1 MIERYKLKERLV
13 HWLAAIT
20 YLYLLATG
28 LAFYS
33 PHFYWLAQ
41 VLGGGPTSRLWH
53 PVIGLVFTG
62 SVVWMWTQWKKD
74 MVLTAADAEWQ
85 KAIRFYITHQDDKVP
100 QSGKYNAGQ
109 KQFFWIMLFAGLT
122 LLASGAVLWFTDS
135 LAWSLRWLR
144 YVSILVHVAG
154 FLVSVGAFIV
164 HVYMGVFVIPGGLR
178 AITSSHVPKEWA
190 AEHHPL
196 WLAEVEKK

>member
-1 MIERYKLKERLV
+1 MIERYKLAERLM
-13 HWLAAIT
+13 HWVAAFT

-41 VLGGGPTSRLWH
+41 VLGGGPTSRFWH
-53 PVIGLVFTG
+53 PMIGLVFVGT
-62 SVVWMWTQWKKD
+62 VVWMWTQWKAD
-74 MVLTAADAEWQ
+74 MAMTAADAEWQ
-85 KAIRFYITHQDDKVP
+85 KAIKYYVTHEDDKVP
-100 QSGKYNAGQ
+100 PSGKYNAGQ
-109 KQFFWIMLFAGLT
+109 KQFFWIMFFASIA
-122 LLASGAVLWFTDS
+122 LLGSGMVLWFTDS
-135 LAWSLRWLR
+135 VTWSLRWLR
-144 YVSILVHVAG
+144 YASILLHVLG
-154 FLVSVGAFIV
+154 FLASVAAFIV

-178 AITSSHVPKEWA
+178 AITSSHVPKEWV